1 MMKNDR
7 NGFSVVELVIAVF
20 IIGIVTAM
28 AALGWQSY
36 VLNANLRSAA
46 RDIVTD
52 FQSCKVKASSESRD
66 YTITFDQG
74 ANSYTISSPATTLPA
89 VSTVKLPTVH
99 GRGIQIANANYGM
112 SGSII
117 TFKSRG
123 TSSAGTA
130 TLTNTGGSTAIITTN
145 TAGKAYVTFNMQ

>member
-20 IIGIVTAM
+20 IIGIVAAM

-52 FQSCKVKASSESRD
+52 FQSCKVKANSQSRA
-66 YTITFDQG
+66 YTITFDTG
-74 ANSYTISSPATTLPA
+74 ANQYTISAPAATLPA
-89 VSTVKLPTVH
+89 VSTVKSPTVH
-99 GRGIQIANANYGM
+99 GRGIQITNANYGM

-117 TFKSRG
+117 TFTSRG
-123 TSSAGTA
+123 TSSAGTV
-130 TLTNTGGSTAIITTN
+130 TLTNTRGSTAIITTN
-145 TAGKAYVTFNMQ
+145 TTGKAYVTFSMQ